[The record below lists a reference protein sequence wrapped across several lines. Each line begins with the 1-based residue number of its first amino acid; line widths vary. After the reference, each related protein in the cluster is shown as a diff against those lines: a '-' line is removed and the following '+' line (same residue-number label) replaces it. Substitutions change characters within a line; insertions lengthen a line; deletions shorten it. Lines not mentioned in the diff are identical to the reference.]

1 MAYSQAKKQE
11 ALEAYKACGNTR
23 EVSRRVNV
31 PHSTVQRWVEEAE
44 ATVVVSPPE
53 AGSQA
58 AASPAS
64 LYPGHRPDGA
74 ARLLPSAVEER
85 DVTTALLAKSRAM
98 LEGIEVLEPKERSD
112 TATAVDKLLGKYLA
126 LLGRSEQQVIVKER
140 ESGLTEEDM
149 DELAVLLGLQPVR
162 QEVEPAEGSLD

>member
-44 ATVVVSPPE
+44 ATVAVSPPE

-58 AASPAS
+58 EGASPAS
-64 LYPGHRPDGA
+64 LY
-74 ARLLPSAVEER
+74 PSAVEER